1 MKEPNYKNNIEK
13 MSVELWEI
21 AIDVEESEKKQPFY
35 GELALRAALNDALS
49 YVANERYSESESK
62 ADIEAA
68 VKLTVDDYIDE
79 CKTNG
84 DFLKAVITAKEE

>member
-21 AIDVEESEKKQPFY
+21 AIDVEEKEKKLPFY
-35 GELALRAALNDALS
+35 DEQTLRAALNDTLS
-49 YVANERYSESESK
+49 YIASERYSESESE

-79 CKTNG
+79 CKANG
-84 DFLKAVITAKEE
+84 DF

>member
-21 AIDVEESEKKQPFY
+21 AIDVEERQKKLPFY
-35 GELALRAALNDALS
+35 DEPALRAALNDTLS

-79 CKTNG
+79 CKADG
-84 DFLKAVITAKEE
+84 DF

>member
-21 AIDVEESEKKQPFY
+21 AIDVEERQKKLPFY
-35 GELALRAALNDALS
+35 DELALRAALNDTLS

-79 CKTNG
+79 CKADG
-84 DFLKAVITAKEE
+84 DF

>member
-21 AIDVEESEKKQPFY
+21 AIDVEEKEKKLPFY
-35 GELALRAALNDALS
+35 DEQILRAALNDTLS
-49 YVANERYSESESK
+49 YIANERYSESESK

-79 CKTNG
+79 CKADG
-84 DFLKAVITAKEE
+84 DF

>member
-1 MKEPNYKNNIEK
+1 MTEPNYKNNIEK

-21 AIDVEESEKKQPFY
+21 AIDVEEKEKKLPFY
-35 GELALRAALNDALS
+35 DEQILRAALNDTLS

-79 CKTNG
+79 CKANG
-84 DFLKAVITAKEE
+84 DF

>member
-21 AIDVEESEKKQPFY
+21 AIDVEEKEKKLPFY
-35 GELALRAALNDALS
+35 DEQALRAALNDTLS
-49 YVANERYSESESK
+49 YIASERYSESESK

-68 VKLTVDDYIDE
+68 VKLTVDDYIGE
-79 CKTNG
+79 CKANG
-84 DFLKAVITAKEE
+84 DF

>member
-21 AIDVEESEKKQPFY
+21 AIDVEERQKKLPFY
-35 GELALRAALNDALS
+35 DEQALRAALNDTLS
-49 YVANERYSESESK
+49 YIASERYSESESK

-79 CKTNG
+79 CKANG
-84 DFLKAVITAKEE
+84 DF

>member
-21 AIDVEESEKKQPFY
+21 AIDVEEKEKKLPFY
-35 GELALRAALNDALS
+35 DEQALRAALNDTLS
-49 YVANERYSESESK
+49 YIANERYSESESK

-79 CKTNG
+79 CKADG
-84 DFLKAVITAKEE
+84 DF

>member
-21 AIDVEESEKKQPFY
+21 AIDVEEKEKKLPFY
-35 GELALRAALNDALS
+35 DEQTLRAALNDTLS
-49 YVANERYSESESK
+49 YIASERYSESESE

-68 VKLTVDDYIDE
+68 VKLTVDDYIGE
-79 CKTNG
+79 CKANG
-84 DFLKAVITAKEE
+84 DF

>member
-1 MKEPNYKNNIEK
+1 MKEPNYKNNSEK

-21 AIDVEESEKKQPFY
+21 AIDVEEKEKKLPFY
-35 GELALRAALNDALS
+35 DEQTLRAALNDTLS
-49 YVANERYSESESK
+49 YIANERYSESESK

-79 CKTNG
+79 CKADG
-84 DFLKAVITAKEE
+84 EF

>member
-1 MKEPNYKNNIEK
+1 MTEPNYKNNIEK
-13 MSVELWEI
+13 MSVELWEM
-21 AIDVEESEKKQPFY
+21 AIDVEEREKKQPFY

-79 CKTNG
+79 CKANG
-84 DFLKAVITAKEE
+84 DF

>member
-1 MKEPNYKNNIEK
+1 MTEPNYKNNIEK

-21 AIDVEESEKKQPFY
+21 AIDVEEREKKLPFY
-35 GELALRAALNDALS
+35 DEQALRAALNDTLS
-49 YVANERYSESESK
+49 YIANERYSESESK

-79 CKTNG
+79 CKADG
-84 DFLKAVITAKEE
+84 DF

>member
-13 MSVELWEI
+13 MTVELWKI
-21 AIDVEESEKKQPFY
+21 AIGVEEREKKLPFY
-35 GELALRAALNDALS
+35 DEQTLRAALNDTLS
-49 YVANERYSESESK
+49 YIANERYSESESK

-79 CKTNG
+79 CKANG
-84 DFLKAVITAKEE
+84 DF

>member
-1 MKEPNYKNNIEK
+1 MAEPNYKNNIEK

-21 AIDVEESEKKQPFY
+21 AIDVEEEEKKLPFY
-35 GELALRAALNDALS
+35 DELALRAALDDTLS
-49 YVANERYSESESK
+49 YIANEQYSESESK

-79 CKTNG
+79 CKSNG
-84 DFLKAVITAKEE
+84 DF

>member
-1 MKEPNYKNNIEK
+1 MTEPNYKNNIEK

-21 AIDVEESEKKQPFY
+21 AIDVEEREKKLPLYDEQ
-35 GELALRAALNDALS
+35 ALRAALNDTLS
-49 YVANERYSESESK
+49 YIANERYSESESK

-79 CKTNG
+79 CKADG
-84 DFLKAVITAKEE
+84 DF

>member
-21 AIDVEESEKKQPFY
+21 AIDVEERQKKLPFY
-35 GELALRAALNDALS
+35 DELALRAALNDTLS
-49 YVANERYSESESK
+49 YIANERYSESENK

-79 CKTNG
+79 CKADG
-84 DFLKAVITAKEE
+84 DF

>member
-21 AIDVEESEKKQPFY
+21 AIDVEEKEKKLPFY
-35 GELALRAALNDALS
+35 DEQTLRAALNDTLS
-49 YVANERYSESESK
+49 YIANERYSESESE

-68 VKLTVDDYIDE
+68 VKLTVNDYIDE
-79 CKTNG
+79 CKANG
-84 DFLKAVITAKEE
+84 DF

>member
-21 AIDVEESEKKQPFY
+21 AIDVEEKEKKLPFY
-35 GELALRAALNDALS
+35 DEQTLRAALNDTLL
-49 YVANERYSESESK
+49 YIANERYSESESK

-79 CKTNG
+79 CKADG
-84 DFLKAVITAKEE
+84 DF

>member
-21 AIDVEESEKKQPFY
+21 AIDVEERQKKLPFY
-35 GELALRAALNDALS
+35 DELALRVALNDTLS

-79 CKTNG
+79 CKADG
-84 DFLKAVITAKEE
+84 DF